1 MATEISVP
9 DIGDFESV
17 EIIEILVK
25 PGDTIKK
32 NDPVV
37 TLESDKSSVEVPSP
51 FAGKISALKVKI
63 GDKVSTG
70 SVLALIED
78 EKAKVEQQSSEQEK
92 EKTKPLVLKE
102 DDVLPETEKIIKEA
116 ESTIP
121 QTSLES
127 STVQPIQIDEI
138 TKVDELKVDKEE
150 TAEDKLVIVQD
161 KLLRTMAEMEN
172 QRRRFE
178 KEKQEAFEFGGF
190 NFAGESLSLLDNIDR
205 AIMSFRNDENL
216 KNNKD
221 LNKII
226 DGIEV
231 VKKDLVSIFKKNGI
245 ESIECINKKF
255 DPNFHQAMLEVEDN
269 TKEPGTVVQEIQK
282 GYMMKDRLLRPSL
295 VSVTKKREEKLEKTT
310 NDDKKTD
317 KKSEK
322 KWLFCL

>member
-1 MATEISVP
+1 MTKADKKKETETLS
-9 DIGDFESV
+9 ETKE
-17 EIIEILVK
+17 EIQ
-25 PGDTIKK
+25 
-32 NDPVV
+32 NNN
-37 TLESDKSSVEVPSP
+37 
-51 FAGKISALKVKI
+51 
-63 GDKVSTG
+63 
-70 SVLALIED
+70 
-78 EKAKVEQQSSEQEK
+78 KVEK
-92 EKTKPLVLKE
+92 K
-102 DDVLPETEKIIKEA
+102 
-116 ESTIP
+116 
-121 QTSLES
+121 
-127 STVQPIQIDEI
+127 
-138 TKVDELKVDKEE
+138 KEE

-190 NFAGESLSLLDNIDR
+190 NFASESLLLLDNIER

-282 GYMMKDRLLRPSL
+282 GYMMKGRLLRPSL

-322 KWLFCL
+322 K